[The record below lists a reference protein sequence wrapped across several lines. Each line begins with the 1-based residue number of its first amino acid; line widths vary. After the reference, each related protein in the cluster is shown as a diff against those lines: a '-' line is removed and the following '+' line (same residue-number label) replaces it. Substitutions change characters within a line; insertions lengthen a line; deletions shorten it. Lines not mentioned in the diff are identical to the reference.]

1 MPLIAPS
8 ILSADFSALGRDIAA
23 ADAAGADW
31 IHLDVMD
38 GHFVPNLTFGPMMV
52 KAVRGA
58 SKKPFDAHLMISK
71 PTQYA
76 PNFAAAG
83 ADLISFH
90 LECDEKPADVIACI
104 RGLGKQVGVALKP
117 KTPASEIKG
126 LLKDVD
132 FALVMSVEPGFGGQ
146 KFMADMMPK
155 VAELKKLRAELG
167 LKYLIEID
175 GGIDESTA
183 AVAVEAGVD
192 VLVAGTAVFGRR
204 DWGAAIAALR
214 GVPPTP
220 SGR

>member
-23 ADAAGADW
+23 ADQAGADW

-38 GHFVPNLTFGPMMV
+38 GHFVPNLTFGPMLV
-52 KAVRGA
+52 KSVRSA
-58 SKKPFDAHLMISK
+58 TKKPFDAHLMISR

-76 PNFAAAG
+76 PSFAAAG

-90 LECDEKPADVIACI
+90 LECGEAPADVIRCI
-104 RGLGKQVGVALKP
+104 RSLGKQVGLALKP
-117 KTPASEIKG
+117 GTPAASAAG

-167 LKYLIEID
+167 LKYLIEVD
-175 GGIDESTA
+175 GGIDEQTA
-183 AVAVEAGVD
+183 PVALAAGVD
-192 VLVAGTAVFGRR
+192 VLVAGTAVFGRPN
-204 DWGAAIAALR
+204 WAHAIAALR
-214 GVPPTP
+214 G
-220 SGR
+220 GAA